1 VIPSA
6 LSVPSASSRRTGVVR
21 RVARSLE
28 RHPRLRLGGLLVA
41 PLGWLGVLYLGSL
54 ALLLAAAFWH
64 YDSNITFTI
73 TKTFTLENF
82 AQLLADPTYRTIA
95 GRTIL
100 IATLVTVTDAVLALP
115 VAFVM
120 GKLAGRRLKAVL
132 GVAVLMPLWTSYLV
146 KILAWRLI
154 LSDGGVLNWVLRPL
168 HLAGPG
174 FGDIAV
180 YIVLAYIWLPYMILP
195 LAAGFERLPT
205 SLLEASSDLGARTWA
220 TFRHVVVP
228 LIIPALVAG
237 SIFTFSLTLGDYIA
251 VSQVSSTQFIGSVVY
266 SNQGVSGDLPLAA
279 AFAMVPVIVMLVY
292 LALARR
298 AGAFEAL

>member
-1 VIPSA
+1 M
-6 LSVPSASSRRTGVVR
+6 RRL
-21 RVARSLE
+21 ARSLE
-28 RHPRLRLGGLLVA
+28 RHPRLRLGGLLA
-41 PLGWLGVLYLGSL
+41 PPLGWLGVLYLGSL
-54 ALLLAAAFWH
+54 ALLFAAAFWH
-64 YDSNITFTI
+64 YDSDITFTV

-82 AQLLADPTYRTIA
+82 AQLLADPIYRVIA
-95 GRTIL
+95 ARTIL
-100 IATLVTVTDAVLALP
+100 IASLVTVTDALLALP

-120 GKLAGRRLKAVL
+120 GKLAGRRLKAAL

-154 LSDGGVLNWVLRPL
+154 LSQGGVLNWVLRPL
-168 HLAGPG
+168 HLSGPG
-174 FGDIAV
+174 FGDVAV
-180 YIVLAYIWLPYMILP
+180 YLVLSYIWLPYMILP
-195 LAAGFERLPT
+195 LAAGFERVPT

-220 TFRHVVVP
+220 TFRHVVIP

-279 AFAMVPVIVMLVY
+279 AFATVPVLVMLAY

-298 AGAFEAL
+298 LGAFEAL

>member
-1 VIPSA
+1 MSGQVRPLVGGGA
-6 LSVPSASSRRTGVVR
+6 FR

-28 RHPRLRLGGLLVA
+28 RHPRLRLAGLLTP

-54 ALLLAAAFWH
+54 ALLFAAAFWH
-64 YDSNITFTI
+64 YDSDITFSV

-82 AQLLADPTYRTIA
+82 GQLLADPVYRSIA

-100 IATLVTVTDAVLALP
+100 IAVLVTVTDAILALP
-115 VAFVM
+115 IAFVM
-120 GKLAGRRLKAVL
+120 GKLAGRRMRAVL
-132 GVAVLMPLWTSYLV
+132 GMAVLMPLWTSYLV

-154 LSDGGVLNWVLRPL
+154 LSEGGVLNWVLKPF
-168 HLAGPG
+168 HLSGPG
-174 FGDIAV
+174 FGDVAV
-180 YIVLAYIWLPYMILP
+180 YLVLSYIWLPYMILP

-205 SLLEASSDLGARTWA
+205 SLLEASTDLGARTWA

-228 LIIPALVAG
+228 LVLPALVAG

-279 AFAMVPVIVMLVY
+279 AFATVPVVVMLIY

-298 AGAFEAL
+298 AGAFQAL

>member
-1 VIPSA
+1 MSDHVRPLVEGGA
-6 LSVPSASSRRTGVVR
+6 FR

-28 RHPRLRLGGLLVA
+28 RHPRLRLAGLLTP

-54 ALLLAAAFWH
+54 ALLFAAAFWH
-64 YDSNITFTI
+64 YDSDITFSV

-82 AQLLADPTYRTIA
+82 GQLLADPVYRSIA

-100 IATLVTVTDAVLALP
+100 IAVLVTITDAILALP
-115 VAFVM
+115 IAFVM
-120 GKLAGRRLKAVL
+120 GKLAGRRMRAVL
-132 GVAVLMPLWTSYLV
+132 GMAVLMPLWTSYLV

-154 LSDGGVLNWVLRPL
+154 LSEGGVLNWVLKPF
-168 HLAGPG
+168 HLSGPG
-174 FGDIAV
+174 FGDVAV
-180 YIVLAYIWLPYMILP
+180 YLVLSYIWLPYMILP

-205 SLLEASSDLGARTWA
+205 SLLEASTDLGARTWA

-228 LIIPALVAG
+228 LVLPALVAG

-279 AFAMVPVIVMLVY
+279 AFATVPVVVMLIY

-298 AGAFEAL
+298 AGAFQAL

>member
-1 VIPSA
+1 MPAASA
-6 LSVPSASSRRTGVVR
+6 RRSGLVR
-21 RVARSLE
+21 SLARSLE
-28 RHPRLRLGGLLVA
+28 RHPRLRLGGLLAA

-64 YDSNITFTI
+64 YDSNITFTV
-73 TKTFTLENF
+73 TRTFTLENF
-82 AQLLADPTYRTIA
+82 SQLLADPTYPTIA

-120 GKLAGRRLKAVL
+120 GKLAGRRLKAAL

-168 HLAGPG
+168 HLSGPG

-180 YIVLAYIWLPYMILP
+180 YIVLSYFWLPYMILP

-279 AFAMVPVIVMLVY
+279 AFATVPIIVMLVY

>member
-1 VIPSA
+1 MSASA
-6 LSVPSASSRRTGVVR
+6 LPLRRAGLAR
-21 RVARSLE
+21 RLARNLE
-28 RHPRLRLGGLLVA
+28 RHPRLRIGGLLAA

-54 ALLLAAAFWH
+54 AVLFAAAFWH
-64 YDSNITFTI
+64 YDSDITFTI

-100 IATLVTVTDAVLALP
+100 IATLVTVTDAVLAIRA
-115 VAFVM
+115 AFVM
-120 GKLAGRRLKAVL
+120 GKLAGRRLKAAL

-154 LSDGGVLNWVLRPL
+154 LSNGGVLNWVLRPL
-168 HLAGPG
+168 HLSGPG
-174 FGDIAV
+174 FGDVAV
-180 YIVLAYIWLPYMILP
+180 YLVLSYIWLPYMILP
-195 LAAGFERLPT
+195 LAAGFERVPS
-205 SLLEASSDLGARTWA
+205 SLIEASSDLGARTWA
-220 TFRHVVVP
+220 TFRHVVIP

-279 AFAMVPVIVMLVY
+279 AFATVPVVVMVIY
-292 LALARR
+292 LAVARR
-298 AGAFEAL
+298 LGAFEAL

>member
-1 VIPSA
+1 MSDHVRPLVGGGSF
-6 LSVPSASSRRTGVVR
+6 R

-28 RHPRLRLGGLLVA
+28 RHPRLRLAGLLTP

-54 ALLLAAAFWH
+54 ALLFAAAFWH
-64 YDSNITFTI
+64 YDSDITFSV

-82 AQLLADPTYRTIA
+82 GQLLADPVYRSIA

-100 IATLVTVTDAVLALP
+100 IAVLVTVTDAIVALP
-115 VAFVM
+115 IAFVM
-120 GKLAGRRLKAVL
+120 GKLAGRRMRAVL
-132 GVAVLMPLWTSYLV
+132 GMAVLMPLWTSYLV

-154 LSDGGVLNWVLRPL
+154 LSEGGVLNWVLKPF
-168 HLAGPG
+168 HLSGPG
-174 FGDIAV
+174 FGDVAV
-180 YIVLAYIWLPYMILP
+180 YLVLSYIWLPYMILP

-205 SLLEASSDLGARTWA
+205 SLLEASTDLGARTWA

-228 LIIPALVAG
+228 LVLPALVAG

-279 AFAMVPVIVMLVY
+279 AFATVPVVVMLIY

-298 AGAFEAL
+298 AGAFQAL

>member
-1 VIPSA
+1 MSASA
-6 LSVPSASSRRTGVVR
+6 LPLRRAGLAR
-21 RVARSLE
+21 RLARTLE
-28 RHPRLRLGGLLVA
+28 RHPRLRIGGLLAA

-54 ALLLAAAFWH
+54 ALLFAAAFWH
-64 YDSNITFTI
+64 YDSDITFTI

-100 IATLVTVTDAVLALP
+100 IATLVTVTDAVLAIP
-115 VAFVM
+115 AAFVM
-120 GKLAGRRLKAVL
+120 GKLAGRRLKAAL

-154 LSDGGVLNWVLRPL
+154 LSQGGVLNWVLRPL
-168 HLAGPG
+168 HLSGPG
-174 FGDIAV
+174 FGDVAV
-180 YIVLAYIWLPYMILP
+180 YLVLSYIWLPYMILP
-195 LAAGFERLPT
+195 LAAGFERVPS
-205 SLLEASSDLGARTWA
+205 SLIEASSDLGARTWA
-220 TFRHVVVP
+220 TFRHVVIP

-279 AFAMVPVIVMLVY
+279 AFATVPVVVMVIY
-292 LALARR
+292 LAVARR
-298 AGAFEAL
+298 LGAFEAL

>member
-1 VIPSA
+1 MSDHVRP
-6 LSVPSASSRRTGVVR
+6 LVGGGVVR
-21 RVARSLE
+21 RVARGLE
-28 RHPRLRLGGLLVA
+28 SHPRLRLAGLLTP

-54 ALLLAAAFWH
+54 GLLLAAAFWH
-64 YDSNITFTI
+64 YDSDITFAV

-82 AQLLADPTYRTIA
+82 AQLVADPVYRSIA

-100 IATLVTVTDAVLALP
+100 IAVLVTVTDAILALP
-115 VAFVM
+115 IAFVM
-120 GKLAGRRLKAVL
+120 GKLAGRRMKAVL

-154 LSDGGVLNWVLRPL
+154 LSEGGVLNWLLKPL
-168 HLAGPG
+168 HLSGPG
-174 FGDIAV
+174 FGDVAV
-180 YIVLAYIWLPYMILP
+180 YLVLSYIWLPYMILP

-205 SLLEASSDLGARTWA
+205 SLLEASTDLGAHTWA
-220 TFRHVVVP
+220 TFRHVVIP
-228 LIIPALVAG
+228 LVFPALVAG

-279 AFAMVPVIVMLVY
+279 AFAMVPVVVMLIY

-298 AGAFEAL
+298 AGAFQAL

>member
-1 VIPSA
+1 MSDHAGRWVGGGA
-6 LSVPSASSRRTGVVR
+6 VR
-21 RVARSLE
+21 RVARGLE
-28 RHPRLRLGGLLVA
+28 RHPRLRVAGLLTP

-64 YDSNITFTI
+64 YDSDITFTV

-82 AQLLADPTYRTIA
+82 AQLLADPVYRSIA

-100 IATLVTVTDAVLALP
+100 IAFLVTVTDAILALP
-115 VAFVM
+115 IAFVM
-120 GKLAGRRLKAVL
+120 GKVAGRRMKAVL

-154 LSDGGVLNWVLRPL
+154 LSEGGVLNWLLKPF
-168 HLAGPG
+168 HLSGPG
-174 FGDIAV
+174 FGDVAV
-180 YIVLAYIWLPYMILP
+180 YLVLSYIWLPYMILP

-205 SLLEASSDLGARTWA
+205 SLLEASTDLGARTWA
-220 TFRHVVVP
+220 TFRHVVIP
-228 LIIPALVAG
+228 LVVPALIAG

-279 AFAMVPVIVMLVY
+279 AFAMVPVAVMLIY

-298 AGAFEAL
+298 AGAFQAL

>member
-1 VIPSA
+1 MSDHVRPLVGGGSF
-6 LSVPSASSRRTGVVR
+6 R

-28 RHPRLRLGGLLVA
+28 RHPRLRLAGLLTP

-54 ALLLAAAFWH
+54 ALLFAAAFWH
-64 YDSNITFTI
+64 YDSDITFSV

-82 AQLLADPTYRTIA
+82 GQLLADPVYRSIA

-100 IATLVTVTDAVLALP
+100 IAVLVTVTDAILALP
-115 VAFVM
+115 IAFVM
-120 GKLAGRRLKAVL
+120 GKLAGRRMRAVL
-132 GVAVLMPLWTSYLV
+132 GMAVLMPLWTSYLV

-154 LSDGGVLNWVLRPL
+154 LSEGGVLNWVLKPF
-168 HLAGPG
+168 HLSGPG
-174 FGDIAV
+174 FGDVAV
-180 YIVLAYIWLPYMILP
+180 YLVLSYIWLPYMILP

-205 SLLEASSDLGARTWA
+205 SLLEASTDLGAHTWA

-228 LIIPALVAG
+228 LVLPALVAG

-279 AFAMVPVIVMLVY
+279 AFATVPVVVMLIY

-298 AGAFEAL
+298 AGAFQAL

>member
-1 VIPSA
+1 
-6 LSVPSASSRRTGVVR
+6 VR
-21 RVARSLE
+21 RLARSLE
-28 RHPRLRLGGLLVA
+28 RHPRLRLGGLLA
-41 PLGWLGVLYLGSL
+41 PPLGWLGVLYLGSL
-54 ALLLAAAFWH
+54 ALLFAAAFWH
-64 YDSNITFTI
+64 YDSDITFTV

-82 AQLLADPTYRTIA
+82 AQLLADPTYRVIA
-95 GRTIL
+95 ARTIL
-100 IATLVTVTDAVLALP
+100 IAALVTVTDALLALP

-120 GKLAGRRLKAVL
+120 GKLAGRRLKAAL

-154 LSDGGVLNWVLRPL
+154 LSQGGVLNWVLRPL
-168 HLAGPG
+168 HLSGPG
-174 FGDIAV
+174 FGDVAV
-180 YIVLAYIWLPYMILP
+180 YLVLSYIWLPYMILP
-195 LAAGFERLPT
+195 LAAGFERVPT
-205 SLLEASSDLGARTWA
+205 SLIEASSDLGARTWA
-220 TFRHVVVP
+220 TFRHVVIP

-279 AFAMVPVIVMLVY
+279 AFAIVPVIVMLAY

-298 AGAFEAL
+298 LGAFEAL

>member
-1 VIPSA
+1 MSDHVRPLVGGGSF
-6 LSVPSASSRRTGVVR
+6 R

-28 RHPRLRLGGLLVA
+28 RHPRLRLAGLLTP

-54 ALLLAAAFWH
+54 ALLFAAAFWH
-64 YDSNITFTI
+64 YDSDITFSV

-82 AQLLADPTYRTIA
+82 GQLLADPVYRSIA

-100 IATLVTVTDAVLALP
+100 IAVLVTVTDAIVALP
-115 VAFVM
+115 IAFVM
-120 GKLAGRRLKAVL
+120 GKLAGRRMRAVL
-132 GVAVLMPLWTSYLV
+132 GMAVLMPLWTSYLV

-154 LSDGGVLNWVLRPL
+154 LSEGGVLNWVLKPF
-168 HLAGPG
+168 HLSGPG
-174 FGDIAV
+174 FGDVAV
-180 YIVLAYIWLPYMILP
+180 YLVLWYIWLPYMILP

-205 SLLEASSDLGARTWA
+205 SLLEASTDLGARTWA

-228 LIIPALVAG
+228 LVLPALVAG

-279 AFAMVPVIVMLVY
+279 AFATVPVVVMLIY

-298 AGAFEAL
+298 AGAFKAL

>member
-1 VIPSA
+1 MPAASA
-6 LSVPSASSRRTGVVR
+6 RRSGLVR
-21 RVARSLE
+21 RLARSLE
-28 RHPRLRLGGLLVA
+28 RHPRLRLGGLLAA
-41 PLGWLGVLYLGSL
+41 PLSWLGVLYLGSL

-64 YDSNITFTI
+64 YDSNITFSVTR
-73 TKTFTLENF
+73 TFTLENF
-82 AQLLADPTYRTIA
+82 SQLLADPTYRTIA

-168 HLAGPG
+168 HLSGPG

-180 YIVLAYIWLPYMILP
+180 YIVLSYIWLPYMILP

-279 AFAMVPVIVMLVY
+279 AFATVPIIVMLVY

>member
-1 VIPSA
+1 M
-6 LSVPSASSRRTGVVR
+6 RRL
-21 RVARSLE
+21 ARSLE
-28 RHPRLRLGGLLVA
+28 RHPRLRLGALLA
-41 PLGWLGVLYLGSL
+41 PPLGWLGVLYLGSL
-54 ALLLAAAFWH
+54 AVLFAAAFWH
-64 YDSNITFTI
+64 YDSDITFTI

-120 GKLAGRRLKAVL
+120 GKLAGRRLKAAL

-154 LSDGGVLNWVLRPL
+154 LSQGGVLNWVLRPL
-168 HLAGPG
+168 HLSGPG

-180 YIVLAYIWLPYMILP
+180 YLVLSYIWLPYMILP
-195 LAAGFERLPT
+195 LAAGFERVST
-205 SLLEASSDLGARTWA
+205 SLIEASNDLGARTWA
-220 TFRHVVVP
+220 TFRHVVIP

-279 AFAMVPVIVMLVY
+279 AFATVPVVVMLIY
-292 LALARR
+292 LAIARR
-298 AGAFEAL
+298 VGAFEAL

>member
-1 VIPSA
+1 MSAATPSLPRA
-6 LSVPSASSRRTGVVR
+6 GAVR
-21 RVARSLE
+21 RIARRLE
-28 RHPRLRLGGLLVA
+28 RHPGVRAGGLLAA

-54 ALLLAAAFWH
+54 AVLFAAAFWH
-64 YDSNITFTI
+64 YDSDITFAV

-82 AQLLADPTYRTIA
+82 AQLISDPIYRSIAARTIV
-95 GRTIL
+95 
-100 IATLVTVTDAVLALP
+100 IAILVTVTDALVAMP
-115 VAFVM
+115 IAFVM
-120 GKLAGRRLKAVL
+120 GKLAGRRLKAAL

-154 LSDGGVLNWVLRPL
+154 LSEGGVLNWVLRPL
-168 HLAGPG
+168 HLSGPG
-174 FGDIAV
+174 FGDVAV
-180 YIVLAYIWLPYMILP
+180 FLVLSYIWLPYMILP
-195 LAAGFERLPT
+195 LAAGFERVPT
-205 SLLEASSDLGARTWA
+205 SLIEASSDLGARTWA
-220 TFRHVVVP
+220 TFRHVVIP
-228 LIIPALVAG
+228 LVVPALVAG

-279 AFAMVPVIVMLVY
+279 AFATVPVIVMLIY

>member
-1 VIPSA
+1 MI
-6 LSVPSASSRRTGVVR
+6 
-21 RVARSLE
+21 ARGLE
-28 RHPRLRLGGLLVA
+28 KHPRLRLAGLLLP

-54 ALLLAAAFWH
+54 AVLFAAAFWH
-64 YDSNITFTI
+64 YDSDITFTV

-82 AQLLADPTYRTIA
+82 AQLLADPVYRTIA

-115 VAFVM
+115 IAFVM
-120 GKLAGRRLKAVL
+120 GKVAGRRAKAVL
-132 GVAVLMPLWTSYLV
+132 AMAVLMPLWTSYLV

-154 LSDGGVLNWVLRPL
+154 LSEGGVIDWLLRPL

-174 FGDIAV
+174 FGDVAV
-180 YIVLAYIWLPYMILP
+180 YLVLSYIWLPYMILP
-195 LAAGFERLPT
+195 LAAGFERLPN
-205 SLLEASSDLGARTWA
+205 SLLEASTDLGARTWA
-220 TFRHVVVP
+220 TFRHVVIP
-228 LIIPALVAG
+228 LVIPALVAG

-279 AFAMVPVIVMLVY
+279 AFATVPVIVMLIY

-298 AGAFEAL
+298 AGAFQAL

>member
-1 VIPSA
+1 MSGQVRPLVAGGSF
-6 LSVPSASSRRTGVVR
+6 R

-28 RHPRLRLGGLLVA
+28 RHPRLRLAGLLTP

-54 ALLLAAAFWH
+54 ALLFAAAFWH
-64 YDSNITFTI
+64 YDSDITFSV

-82 AQLLADPTYRTIA
+82 GQLLADPVYRTIA

-100 IATLVTVTDAVLALP
+100 IAVLVTITDAILALP
-115 VAFVM
+115 IAFVM
-120 GKLAGRRLKAVL
+120 GKLAGRRMRAVL
-132 GVAVLMPLWTSYLV
+132 GMAVLMPLWTSYLV

-154 LSDGGVLNWVLRPL
+154 LSEGGVLNWVLKPL
-168 HLAGPG
+168 HLSGPG
-174 FGDIAV
+174 FGDVAV
-180 YIVLAYIWLPYMILP
+180 YLVLSYIWLPYMILP

-205 SLLEASSDLGARTWA
+205 SLLEASTDLGARTWT

-228 LIIPALVAG
+228 LVLPALVAG

-279 AFAMVPVIVMLVY
+279 AFATVPVVVMLIY

-298 AGAFEAL
+298 AGAFQAL

>member
-1 VIPSA
+1 MPAASA
-6 LSVPSASSRRTGVVR
+6 RRSGLVR
-21 RVARSLE
+21 RLARSLE
-28 RHPRLRLGGLLVA
+28 RHPRLRLGGLLAA

-54 ALLLAAAFWH
+54 GLLLAAAFWH
-64 YDSNITFTI
+64 YDSNITFTV
-73 TKTFTLENF
+73 TRTFTLENF
-82 AQLLADPTYRTIA
+82 SQLLADPTYRIIA

-100 IATLVTVTDAVLALP
+100 IATLVTVTDAALALP

-120 GKLAGRRLKAVL
+120 GKLAGRRLKAAL

-168 HLAGPG
+168 HLSGPG

-180 YIVLAYIWLPYMILP
+180 YIVLSYIWLPYMILP

-279 AFAMVPVIVMLVY
+279 AFATVPIIVMLVY

>member
-1 VIPSA
+1 MSDSVGSLTSA
-6 LSVPSASSRRTGVVR
+6 GLVR
-21 RVARSLE
+21 RVARSLD
-28 RHPRLRLGGLLVA
+28 RHPRLRVAGLLTP

-54 ALLLAAAFWH
+54 ALLFAAAFWH
-64 YDSNITFTI
+64 YDSDITFSV

-82 AQLLADPTYRTIA
+82 GQLLADPVYRSIA

-100 IATLVTVTDAVLALP
+100 IAILVTITDAILAMP
-115 VAFVM
+115 IAFVM
-120 GKLAGRRLKAVL
+120 GKLAGRRMKAVL
-132 GVAVLMPLWTSYLV
+132 GMAVLMPLWTSYLV

-154 LSDGGVLNWVLRPL
+154 LSEGGVLNWALKPF
-168 HLAGPG
+168 HLSGPG
-174 FGDIAV
+174 FGDVAV
-180 YIVLAYIWLPYMILP
+180 YLVLSYIWLPYMILP
-195 LAAGFERLPT
+195 LATGFERLPK
-205 SLLEASSDLGARTWA
+205 SLLEASTDLGARTWA

-228 LIIPALVAG
+228 LVLPALVAG

-279 AFAMVPVIVMLVY
+279 AFATVPVVVMLIY

-298 AGAFEAL
+298 AGAFQAL

>member
-1 VIPSA
+1 MSDQAGP
-6 LSVPSASSRRTGVVR
+6 LLGGGPVR

-28 RHPRLRLGGLLVA
+28 RHPRLRLAGLLTP

-64 YDSNITFTI
+64 YDSDITFAV

-82 AQLLADPTYRTIA
+82 SQLIADPVYRGIA

-100 IATLVTVTDAVLALP
+100 IALLVTVTDAVLALP
-115 VAFVM
+115 IAFVM
-120 GKLAGRRLKAVL
+120 GKLAGRRLKAIL
-132 GVAVLMPLWTSYLV
+132 GMAVLMPLWTSYLV

-154 LSDGGVLNWVLRPL
+154 LSQGGLLNWLLQPF
-168 HLAGPG
+168 HLSGPG
-174 FGDIAV
+174 FGDVAV
-180 YIVLAYIWLPYMILP
+180 YLVLSYIWLPYMILP

-205 SLLEASSDLGARTWA
+205 SLLEASTDLGARTWA
-220 TFRHVVVP
+220 TFRHVVIP
-228 LIIPALVAG
+228 LVFPALIAG

-279 AFAMVPVIVMLVY
+279 AFAMVPVAVMLVY

-298 AGAFEAL
+298 AGAFQAL

>member
-1 VIPSA
+1 MSDD
-6 LSVPSASSRRTGVVR
+6 RRSLTGGGSVR
-21 RVARSLE
+21 RIARGLE
-28 RHPRLRLGGLLVA
+28 KHPRLRLAGLLLP

-54 ALLLAAAFWH
+54 AVLFAAAFWH
-64 YDSNITFTI
+64 YDSNITFAV

-82 AQLLADPTYRTIA
+82 AQLLADPVYRTIA

-115 VAFVM
+115 IAFVM
-120 GKLAGRRLKAVL
+120 GKVAGRRTKAVL
-132 GVAVLMPLWTSYLV
+132 AMAVLMPLWTSYLV

-154 LSDGGVLNWVLRPL
+154 LSEGGVIDWLLRPL

-174 FGDIAV
+174 FGDVAV
-180 YIVLAYIWLPYMILP
+180 YLVLSYIWLPYMILP
-195 LAAGFERLPT
+195 LAAGFERLPN
-205 SLLEASSDLGARTWA
+205 SLLEASTDLGARTWA
-220 TFRHVVVP
+220 TFRHVVIP
-228 LIIPALVAG
+228 LVIPALVAG

-279 AFAMVPVIVMLVY
+279 AFATVPVFVMLIY

-298 AGAFEAL
+298 AGAFQAL